1 MSPAARRVL
10 GGLGGA
16 AAMIAAITVLSRVLG
31 FGRYL
36 VQASAFGVGAIGST
50 YNSANLLPNVLFEAA
65 AGGALAGALVPLLAL
80 PVAKNLREDV
90 DAVASAAL
98 GWTLAVLVPLGA
110 LLAVLAGPISAV
122 WPDLPAPQQDLLR
135 YFITVFA
142 VQVPLYGV
150 AVLLY
155 AVLQAH
161 RRFFWPAFAPVMS
174 SVVVIAVYATYGR
187 LAGGEL
193 DDPAAAGDTALTVLA
208 WGTTAGVAVMALP
221 MFWPVHRLGVRL
233 RPTLRFPPGVARPFA
248 ALAFAGVGS
257 LVAQQLTTLV
267 VMLVASWRGGDGTFS
282 LFVWSQQVYLLPYAV
297 LVVPLATSTFPR
309 LAARAKEGRLG
320 EYASMASATTRA
332 VVAAAGVGA
341 AAVVAAAPA
350 VADVF
355 GTIGRDRDG
364 IGAMAP
370 TITLMMPGLVG
381 FAVMFHASRALY
393 ALERGRAAVTANVIG
408 WATAA
413 VGSVALA
420 VVLVPDGKD
429 LTRTLAAVAIAGSVG
444 MLVGGVAAVAALA
457 RAAGRPAVAGLT
469 RTVVVVVAGGVVAAL
484 AGRWVVDTVA
494 SLVGHDVGAAVGA
507 AAGGGVVA
515 LVVLGG
521 ALAVLDRRTLTDVV
535 RVERTP
541 VPAGAVTPTVPDP
554 AD

>member
-135 YFITVFA
+135 YFVTVFA

-161 RRFFWPAFAPVMS
+161 KRFFWPAFAPVMS

-381 FAVMFHASRALY
+381 FAVMFHVSRALY

>member
-1 MSPAARRVL
+1 MSPTARRVL

-80 PVAKNLREDV
+80 PVAKNLRADV

-110 LLAVLAGPISAV
+110 LLAALAGPIAAV
-122 WPDLPAPQQDLLR
+122 WPNLPDAQRELLR
-135 YFITVFA
+135 YFVTVFA

-161 RRFFWPAFAPVMS
+161 KRFFWPAFAPVMS
-174 SVVVIAVYATYGR
+174 SVVVIAVYATYGH
-187 LAGGEL
+187 LAGGERN
-193 DDPAAAGDTALTVLA
+193 DPAAAGDAALTVLA

-233 RPTLRFPPGVARPFA
+233 RPTLRFPAGVARPFA

-267 VMLVASWRGGDGTFS
+267 VMLVSSWRGGDGTFS

-309 LAARAKEGRLG
+309 LAARAAEKRLT

-341 AAVVAAAPA
+341 AAVTAAAPA

-355 GTIGRDRDG
+355 GVIGQDRAG
-364 IGAMAP
+364 IAAMAP

-381 FAVMFHASRALY
+381 FAVLFHVSRALY
-393 ALERGRAAVTANVIG
+393 ALERGRAAVTANVVG

-413 VGSVALA
+413 VGSVVLA
-420 VVLVPDGKD
+420 VVLVPEGKD
-429 LTRTLAAVAIAGSVG
+429 LARTLAAVAVAGSVG
-444 MLVGGVAAVAALA
+444 MLVGGTAAVVALA
-457 RAAGRPAVAGLT
+457 RAAGRPAVAGLA
-469 RTVVVVVAGGVVAAL
+469 RTLAVVVVAGVVAAL
-484 AGRWVVDTVA
+484 AGRWVVDTVT
-494 SLVGHDVGAAVGA
+494 SLVGHDAWAAVGA
-507 AAGGGVVA
+507 AAGGAVVA

-521 ALAVLDRRTLTDVV
+521 ALAVLDRRTLTDVA

-541 VPAGAVTPTVPDP
+541 VPAAAAAPTVPDP

>member
-1 MSPAARRVL
+1 MSPTARRVL

-80 PVAKNLREDV
+80 PVAKSLREDV

-110 LLAVLAGPISAV
+110 LLAALAGPIAAV

-161 RRFFWPAFAPVMS
+161 KRFFWPAFAPVMS

-193 DDPAAAGDTALTVLA
+193 NDPAAAGDTALTVLA

-309 LAARAKEGRLG
+309 LAARAKDGRVG

-341 AAVVAAAPA
+341 AAVAAAAPA

-381 FAVMFHASRALY
+381 FAVMFHVSRALY

-413 VGSVALA
+413 VGTVALA
-420 VVLVPDGKD
+420 VVLVPEGQD
-429 LTRTLAAVAIAGSVG
+429 LARTLAAVAIAGSVG

-457 RAAGRPAVAGLT
+457 RAAGRSSVAGLV
-469 RTVVVVVAGGVVAAL
+469 RTAAVVLVAGVLAAL
-484 AGRWVVDTVA
+484 AGRWVVDTVG
-494 SLVGHDVGAAVGA
+494 SLVGHDVWAAVGA

-521 ALAVLDRRTLTDVV
+521 ALAALDRRTLTDVV

-541 VPAGAVTPTVPDP
+541 VPAGSVTPTVPDP

>member
-1 MSPAARRVL
+1 MSPTARRVL

-80 PVAKNLREDV
+80 PVAKNLRGDV
-90 DAVASAAL
+90 DAIASAAL

-110 LLAVLAGPISAV
+110 LLAALAEPIAAV
-122 WPDLPAPQQDLLR
+122 WPDLPDAQRDLLR
-135 YFITVFA
+135 YFVTVFA

-161 RRFFWPAFAPVMS
+161 KRFFWPAFAPVMS
-174 SVVVIAVYATYGR
+174 SVVVIAVYATYGH

-193 DDPAAAGDTALTVLA
+193 NDPGAAGDAALTVLA

-267 VMLVASWRGGDGTFS
+267 VMLAASWRGGDGTFS
-282 LFVWSQQVYLLPYAV
+282 LYVWSQQVYLLPYAV

-309 LAARAKEGRLG
+309 LAARAKDGRLG
-320 EYASMASATTRA
+320 EYATMASATTRA

-341 AAVVAAAPA
+341 AAVAAAAPA

-355 GTIGRDRDG
+355 GTIGRDRSG

-381 FAVMFHASRALY
+381 FAVMFHVSRALY

-429 LTRTLAAVAIAGSVG
+429 LARTLAAVAIAGSAG
-444 MLVGGVAAVAALA
+444 MLVGGVAAVVALA
-457 RAAGRPAVAGLT
+457 RAAGGTSVAGLA
-469 RTVVVVVAGGVVAAL
+469 RTTAVVVVAGVLAAL
-484 AGRWVVDTVA
+484 VGRWVVDTVG
-494 SLVGHDVGAAVGA
+494 SLVGHDVWAAVGA

-541 VPAGAVTPTVPDP
+541 VPAEAAVPAAPDP
-554 AD
+554 TD

>member
-122 WPDLPAPQQDLLR
+122 WPDLPVPQQDLLR

-355 GTIGRDRDG
+355 GTIGRDREG

-381 FAVMFHASRALY
+381 FAVMFHVSRALY